1 MEELQW
7 NKYLTAVQTACSLKH
22 LEGSQMI
29 LYHVFRFLFV
39 SRVDLKRQNAAVQNT
54 HDATERG
61 GMLVQRDYYL
71 TFVRRCYYF
80 YCAVTRM
87 EMQHKMYMRTR
98 TRVCFP
104 VNASGR
110 LCQAGQLARTD
121 THPGC
126 VCLLLMAIC
135 VFDLFCNIDL

>member
-1 MEELQW
+1 
-7 NKYLTAVQTACSLKH
+7 
-22 LEGSQMI
+22 MI

-39 SRVDLKRQNAAVQNT
+39 SRVDLKRQNAAVQKT

-61 GMLVQRDYYL
+61 GMFVQRDYYL

-87 EMQHKMYMRTR
+87 EMQHKTYMRTR

-121 THPGC
+121 THTLDVF
-126 VCLLLMAIC
+126 VCC
-135 VFDLFCNIDL
+135 